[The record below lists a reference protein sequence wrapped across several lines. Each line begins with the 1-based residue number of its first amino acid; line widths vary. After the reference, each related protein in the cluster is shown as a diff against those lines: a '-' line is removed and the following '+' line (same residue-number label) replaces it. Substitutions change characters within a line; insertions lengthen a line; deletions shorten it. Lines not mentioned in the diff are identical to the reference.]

1 MAIIG
6 FAGVLDQKIKSVCP
20 IEGVSIGQQDD
31 KSTWRIGFKP
41 EATQAQRAQAQAVVN
56 AFVVPVTQAQIDRF
70 NEDNVHETWVGPAAQ
85 RVHDALIADPN
96 AAQLTKAEWMDLLV
110 VSGIITYTREPDG
123 SMSFKP
129 GPAVQVRAREI

>member
-1 MAIIG
+1 MTVNAKLSN
-6 FAGVLDQKIKSVCP
+6 AVLAVCP
-20 IEGVSIGQQDD
+20 IHGVSMGDRFD
-31 KSTWRIGFKP
+31 KSTWRIDFRP
-41 EATQAQRAQAQAVVN
+41 EATQAQRAQAQAVV
-56 AFVVPVTQAQIDRF
+56 ASFVVPVTQAQKDRF
-70 NEDNVHETWVGPAAQ
+70 NEDNVHETWVGAAAQ
-85 RVHDALIADPN
+85 RVHAALIADPD